1 MHYTELNYVVQDAV
15 ATIELNR
22 PEQLNALTF
31 TLEAEL
37 YQAIADA
44 DADPGVRTILVTGA
58 GRAFCAGMDI
68 SQLEGLPPEDIRS
81 RRHMR
86 TFDMN
91 RRADY
96 QTRYSYFPSCSK
108 PIISAVNGAAAGLGF
123 VLALYSDFRL
133 ASRSAVFTT
142 AFAKRGL
149 VAEHGVAWILPRIVG
164 AAHATDLL
172 MTSRRVEAEEALRIG
187 LVHQLSDAADFRA
200 SAHAFAMRLGRDVS
214 PRSLRVMKRQLWE
227 APFQSLAEAVCLAND
242 EMVRSLGSEDFREG
256 VAHFVERRAP
266 AFTGQ

>member
-1 MHYTELNYVVQDAV
+1 MKYTELNYAVHDTV

-22 PEQLNALTF
+22 PEKLNALTF
-31 TLEAEL
+31 VLEAQL
-37 YQAIADA
+37 YKAISDA
-44 DADPGVRTILVTGA
+44 DADPNVRTIVLTGA
-58 GRAFCAGMDI
+58 GSAFCAGMDI
-68 SQLEGLPPEDIRS
+68 SQLEGLPPDDIRS

-96 QTRYSYFPSCSK
+96 QTRYSYFPACSK
-108 PIISAVNGAAAGLGF
+108 PIVSAINGAAAGLGL
-123 VLALYSDFRL
+123 VLALYSDFRI

-149 VAEHGVAWILPRIVG
+149 VAEHGVAWILPRVIG

-172 MTSRRVEAEEALRIG
+172 MTSRKVDAQEALRIG
-187 LVHQLSDAADFRA
+187 LVHQLMDAADFRTGVQ
-200 SAHAFAMRLGRDVS
+200 AFAMRLGHDVS

-242 EMVRSLGSEDFREG
+242 EMVRSLESDD
-256 VAHFVERRAP
+256 
-266 AFTGQ
+266 